1 MLNKTLQ
8 SSALSAH
15 DKISDM
21 AFVRV
26 SDLTNL
32 TSLVIALVQEVKSL
46 REYVAPSKPLSNK
59 EVKDLLNIQD
69 RLLKKYRDD
78 GLLGYSQ
85 VGDKYWYSQ
94 TDIDNFLTTCRVEP
108 IYTAAWHPTVLKSS
122 SLGRWFAGYT

>member
-8 SSALSAH
+8 DSALSAH

-21 AFVRV
+21 AFVRL

-78 GLLGYSQ
+78 GMLGYSQ
-85 VGDKYWYSQ
+85 VGDKYWYTQS
-94 TDIDNFLTTCRVEP
+94 DIDNFLTTCRVAP
-108 IYTAAWHPTVLKSS
+108 IFTAA
-122 SLGRWFAGYT
+122 

>member
-8 SSALSAH
+8 DSALSAH

-26 SDLTNL
+26 SDLTVL
-32 TSLVIALVQEVKSL
+32 TSLLASLIQEVKSL
-46 REYVAPSKPLSNK
+46 RECVTPSKPLSNK
-59 EVKDLLNIQD
+59 EVKDFLNIQD

-85 VGDKYWYSQ
+85 VGDKYWYTQ
-94 TDIDNFLTTCRVEP
+94 DDIDNFLSCCKVAP
-108 IYTAAWHPTVLKSS
+108 IYTAA
-122 SLGRWFAGYT
+122 

>member
-1 MLNKTLQ
+1 MVDKALHN
-8 SSALSAH
+8 SALSAH

-32 TSLVIALVQEVKSL
+32 TSLVAVLVKEVKSL
-46 REYVAPSKPLSNK
+46 REFVNPSKPLSNK

-78 GLLGYSQ
+78 GMLGYSQ
-85 VGDKYWYSQ
+85 VGDKYWYTQS
-94 TDIDNFLTTCRVEP
+94 DIDNFLTTCRVSP
-108 IYTAAWHPTVLKSS
+108 IYTAA
-122 SLGRWFAGYT
+122 

>member
-32 TSLVIALVQEVKSL
+32 TALVQALVQEVKSL
-46 REYVAPSKPLSNK
+46 REYVSPSKPLDNK
-59 EVKDLLNIQD
+59 EVKEILNIQD

-85 VGDKYWYSQ
+85 VGDKYWYTQS
-94 TDIDNFLTTCRVEP
+94 DIDNFLTTCRVEP
-108 IYTAAWHPTVLKSS
+108 IYTAA
-122 SLGRWFAGYT
+122 

>member
-1 MLNKTLQ
+1 MVNKALHDST
-8 SSALSAH
+8 LSAH

-21 AFVRV
+21 AFVRL

-32 TSLVIALVQEVKSL
+32 TSLVTALVQEVKTL
-46 REYVAPSKPLSNK
+46 REYVNPSKPLSNK

-85 VGDKYWYSQ
+85 VGDKFWYSRD
-94 TDIDNFLTTCRVEP
+94 DIDNFLSYCKVAP
-108 IYTAAWHPTVLKSS
+108 IYTAA
-122 SLGRWFAGYT
+122 

>member
-1 MLNKTLQ
+1 MVDKALHN
-8 SSALSAH
+8 SALSAH

-32 TSLVIALVQEVKSL
+32 TSLVAVLVQEVKSR
-46 REYVAPSKPLSNK
+46 REFVNPSKPLSNK

-78 GLLGYSQ
+78 GMLGYSQ
-85 VGDKYWYSQ
+85 VGDKYWYTQS
-94 TDIDNFLTTCRVEP
+94 DIDNFLTTCRVSP
-108 IYTAAWHPTVLKSS
+108 IYTAA
-122 SLGRWFAGYT
+122 

>member
-1 MLNKTLQ
+1 
-8 SSALSAH
+8 
-15 DKISDM
+15 M

-32 TSLVIALVQEVKSL
+32 TVLVTALVKEVKSL

-85 VGDKYWYSQ
+85 VGDKYWYTRS
-94 TDIDNFLTTCRVEP
+94 DIDNFLTTCRVEP
-108 IYTAAWHPTVLKSS
+108 IYTAA
-122 SLGRWFAGYT
+122 

>member
-8 SSALSAH
+8 DSALSAH

-32 TSLVIALVQEVKSL
+32 TSLVAVLVQEVKSL
-46 REYVAPSKPLSNK
+46 REFVNPSKPFSNK
-59 EVKDLLNIQD
+59 EVKDILNIQD

-94 TDIDNFLTTCRVEP
+94 SDIDNFLSCCKVAP
-108 IYTAAWHPTVLKSS
+108 IHTAA
-122 SLGRWFAGYT
+122 

>member
-8 SSALSAH
+8 NSALSAH

-32 TSLVIALVQEVKSL
+32 TSLVITLVQEVKSL
-46 REYVAPSKPLSNK
+46 REYVNPSKPLSNK
-59 EVKDLLNIQD
+59 EVKDLLHIQD

-85 VGDKYWYSQ
+85 AGDKYWYTQ
-94 TDIDNFLTTCRVEP
+94 DDIDNFLSYCKVAP
-108 IYTAAWHPTVLKSS
+108 IRTV
-122 SLGRWFAGYT
+122 A

>member
-8 SSALSAH
+8 DSALSAH

-32 TSLVIALVQEVKSL
+32 TSLVAVLVQEVKSL
-46 REYVAPSKPLSNK
+46 RELVNPSKPLSNK
-59 EVKDLLNIQD
+59 DVKDLLNIQD

-78 GLLGYSQ
+78 GMLGYSQ
-85 VGDKYWYSQ
+85 VGDKYWYTQS
-94 TDIDNFLTTCRVEP
+94 DIDNFLTTCRVSP
-108 IYTAAWHPTVLKSS
+108 IYSAA
-122 SLGRWFAGYT
+122 

>member
-8 SSALSAH
+8 DSAISAH

-21 AFVRV
+21 AFVRL

-85 VGDKYWYSQ
+85 VGDKYWYSH
-94 TDIDNFLTTCRVEP
+94 TDIDNFLTTCRVDP
-108 IYTAAWHPTVLKSS
+108 IFTAA
-122 SLGRWFAGYT
+122 